1 MQLAALAEVLQL
13 TLMLLPLSWTN
24 HPEMMLILILKL
36 KAAELK
42 FQLKILCM
50 FKFELSTS
58 NNSNTNHQKA
68 MMLIT
73 HPGFLVRALLP

>member
-50 FKFELSTS
+50 FKFELS